1 MMNNDKNYLEMF
13 KQALESGDT
22 TSAAENF
29 VKYNEEVNNRILE
42 MAKKNDSKIMA
53 KRGLVRELTNDE
65 SKFYDKLIK

>member
-22 TSAAENF
+22 KAAAENF

-42 MAKKNDSKIMA
+42 I
-53 KRGLVRELTNDE
+53 
-65 SKFYDKLIK
+65 